1 MNNTDFDHL
10 RLIADPQKLIKK
22 KNHPKINKNIK
33 IFHDFMIYKY
43 DISDVTFSE
52 SILDYIDQRVADYKL
67 KLFTKRFV
75 NQCIENAIRRIK
87 FEKFDTNSIEELS

>member
-33 IFHDFMIYKY
+33 IFHGQ
-43 DISDVTFSE
+43 T
-52 SILDYIDQRVADYKL
+52 
-67 KLFTKRFV
+67 
-75 NQCIENAIRRIK
+75 
-87 FEKFDTNSIEELS
+87 